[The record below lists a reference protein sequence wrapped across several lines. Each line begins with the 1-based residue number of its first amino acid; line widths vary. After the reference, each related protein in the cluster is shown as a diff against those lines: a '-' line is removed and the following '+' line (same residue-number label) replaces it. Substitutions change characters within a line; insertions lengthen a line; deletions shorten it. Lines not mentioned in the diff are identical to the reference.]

1 MNRRSFV
8 RHTVHALLGAVS
20 LLTLGSLVAAPAS
33 ADPQFT
39 VKIASVA
46 PEGTPWASGVTEFKK
61 QIEAS
66 SGGRVVVRPFL
77 GGVLGDENE
86 TVQLCQRGQIQGV
99 GASTGAIASIVP
111 ELNVLELPLLFKSA
125 EEADY
130 VLDKSILAFV
140 EKAFRDRGLVLG
152 FWSENGYRSFG
163 TRYGSIHSPADLKG
177 HKLRSQESPV
187 HLEMYKQFG
196 ASPVPIPTTE
206 VLTSLQTGVIDG
218 YDNTVL
224 YATAAQWTSATKFYS
239 LTNHIYQPAAI
250 VFNKAFYDGMPAD
263 LQAQM
268 LAPRAA
274 LMQKM
279 RNEIRAMQPFL
290 LENLKAMRITVYTP
304 TAAERA
310 TFEAPAKLARDA
322 YMARASAGEK
332 ALYAQI
338 QTGIAAYRKLH
349 P

>member
-1 MNRRSFV
+1 MIRRSFL
-8 RHTVHALLGAVS
+8 RHSIHAAVAALALG
-20 LLTLGSLVAAPAS
+20 TLGSLVAS
-33 ADPQFT
+33 DADAAATYT

-66 SGGRVVVRPFL
+66 SAGRVAVRPFL

-86 TVQLCQRGQIQGV
+86 TVQACQRGQIQGV

-111 ELNVLELPLLFKSA
+111 ELNVLELPFLFKSEA
-125 EEADY
+125 EADY
-130 VLDKSILAFV
+130 VLDTTILATV
-140 EKAFRDRGLVLG
+140 EKSFRDRGLVLG

-163 TRYGSIHSPADLKG
+163 TRYGAVHSPADLKG
-177 HKLRSQESPV
+177 HKIRSQESPV
-187 HLEMYKQFG
+187 HLEMYKQLG

-224 YATAAQWTSATKFYS
+224 FATAAQWTSATKYYS

-250 VFNKAFYDGMPAD
+250 IFNKAFYDGLPAD

-268 LAPRAA
+268 LAPRKG

-279 RNEIRAMQPFL
+279 RSEIRAMQPFL
-290 LENLKAMRITVYTP
+290 LENLAAMRITVYKP

-310 TFEAPAKLARDA
+310 TFEAPAKAARDA

-338 QTGIAAYRKLH
+338 QTGIAAYRKAH

>member
-1 MNRRSFV
+1 MNRRSLF
-8 RHTVHALLGAVS
+8 RSAAGALVAVA
-20 LLTLGSLVAAPAS
+20 LVAAVGVPVAS
-33 ADPQFT
+33 ADPLYT
-39 VKIASVA
+39 LKIASVA

-61 QIEAS
+61 SIEAS
-66 SGGRVVVRPFL
+66 SGGRIAVRPFL

-86 TVQLCQRGQIQGV
+86 TVQACQRGQIQGV
-99 GASTGAIASIVP
+99 GASTGALASIVP
-111 ELNVLELPLLFKSA
+111 ELNVLELPFLFKTA

-130 VLDKSILAFV
+130 VLDTVILASI
-140 EKAFRDRGLVLG
+140 EKSFRDRGLVLG

-177 HKLRSQESPV
+177 HKMRSQESPV

-224 YATAAQWTSATKFYS
+224 FATAAQWTTATKYYT

-250 VFNKAFYDGMPAD
+250 VFNKAFYDGLPAD
-263 LQAQM
+263 LQTQM
-268 LAPRAA
+268 LGARTS
-274 LMQKM
+274 LMQRM
-279 RNEIRAMQPFL
+279 RKEIRAMQPFL
-290 LENLKAMRITVYTP
+290 LENLTAMHITVYTP
-304 TAAERA
+304 TATELA
-310 TFEAPAKLARDA
+310 TFDAPAKAARDA
-322 YMARASAGEK
+322 YMAKASAGEK

-338 QTGIAAYRKLH
+338 TAGIATYRKTH
-349 P
+349 